1 MNDTGPG
8 IKTDG
13 RKLPSGP
20 ELDGLAA
27 VLERQFIRRWD
38 LFGLQRDDG
47 GYVCVHKRLRHN
59 HIVDHLCGE
68 ITLGTYLLDEESRG
82 RYLVFDADDLPD
94 WRRLRAVGRALEEL
108 GVTAYLERSRRGGH
122 LWLFFSDL
130 LEGATIRRFG
140 QGLMLFFGLGGL
152 ELFPKQGQLSGG
164 PGSLIRVPFGIH
176 RKSGRRYGF
185 YTLDGRPLA
194 PALREQL
201 YMLEDLEYVP
211 QSVLERFSAY
221 APALERKVGSRSQ
234 RKGAAIGTNGG
245 ELPLYEQVKG
255 VMPVRD
261 FVGHYVSLSHSG
273 KGLCPFHDDTV
284 ESFSVNEKENF
295 WYCFACEIGGSII
308 DFWLH
313 YRDCDFHT
321 AVMELA
327 EMLLAVSGQQKDA
340 LVLSPS

>member
-1 MNDTGPG
+1 MCVQLCGKPQQAEQKLLRFSRMEMAGMNDKATEL
-8 IKTDG
+8 KADG
-13 RKLPSGP
+13 HKPLSGM

-47 GYVCVHKRLRHN
+47 GYVCVRKRLRHD
-59 HIVDHLCGE
+59 HVLGHLCGE

-82 RYLVFDADDLPD
+82 RYLVLDADSRPD
-94 WRRLRAVGRALEEL
+94 WRRLQAVGRALEEL
-108 GVTAYLERSRRGGH
+108 GATAYLERSRRGGH

-164 PGSLIRVPFGIH
+164 PGSLIRVPFGVH

-185 YTLDGRPLA
+185 YTLDDRPLA
-194 PALREQL
+194 PTLREQL

-221 APALERKVGSRSQ
+221 APTPEHNAGSRSK
-234 RKGAAIGTNGG
+234 RKGTAMGTNGG
-245 ELPLYEQVKG
+245 ELPLYEQVKEA
-255 VMPVRD
+255 MPVRD
-261 FVGHYVSLSHSG
+261 FVGHYVGLSHSG
-273 KGLCPFHDDTV
+273 KGLCPFVRHV
-284 ESFSVNEKENF
+284 
-295 WYCFACEIGGSII
+295 A
-308 DFWLH
+308 
-313 YRDCDFHT
+313 
-321 AVMELA
+321 
-327 EMLLAVSGQQKDA
+327 A
-340 LVLSPS
+340 LMIVFKTP